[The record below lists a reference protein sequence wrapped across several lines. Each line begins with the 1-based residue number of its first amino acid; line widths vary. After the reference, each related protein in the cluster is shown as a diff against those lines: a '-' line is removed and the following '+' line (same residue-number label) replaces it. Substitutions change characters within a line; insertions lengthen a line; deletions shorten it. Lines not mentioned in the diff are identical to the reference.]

1 MQNFTY
7 HAHTNGQGIFD
18 GRNTAE
24 EMICRAEKLGFE
36 ELGISNHLI
45 FHPNLKTVDKMFFN
59 DFDVVSS
66 VMQKNAEE
74 IRRAAD
80 RAKIKVLV
88 GFEVDFFPSSAWRL
102 AFEKLQKTLRADYYI
117 GSCHFLR
124 NKEETKLVNMYLY
137 REGDADFLPS
147 ELGTGLEIYWQNVA
161 LAAESGYFNF
171 LAHLDVYK
179 IFPYLQNL
187 PEPESQS
194 LAIDTVC
201 RLKHPYEL
209 NTSGWR
215 KCGEQHPALS
225 FLQKFALAGVPVV
238 ISDDA
243 HCTEHL
249 AAGFEEAEN
258 LLASI
263 DYNKRWR
270 LIK

>member
-18 GRNTAE
+18 GRNTAS
-24 EMICRAEKLGFE
+24 EMICRAEELGFE

-137 REGDADFLPS
+137 REGNTDFLPS

-161 LAAESGYFNF
+161 LAAESGYFDF

-209 NTSGWR
+209 VGANAANSTLPFPFCKNLRLPACRLSSVTTRIVRSIWQPDLKKRKICWRQSITTS
-215 KCGEQHPALS
+215 
-225 FLQKFALAGVPVV
+225 AG
-238 ISDDA
+238 D
-243 HCTEHL
+243 L
-249 AAGFEEAEN
+249 
-258 LLASI
+258 
-263 DYNKRWR
+263 
-270 LIK
+270 